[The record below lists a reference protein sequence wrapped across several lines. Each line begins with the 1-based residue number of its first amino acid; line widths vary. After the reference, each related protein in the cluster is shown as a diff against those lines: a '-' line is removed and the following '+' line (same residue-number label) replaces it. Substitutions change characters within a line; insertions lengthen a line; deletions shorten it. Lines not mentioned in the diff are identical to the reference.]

1 MNRII
6 TAIDKITEQI
16 KTKNLPQD
24 KLESLNH
31 QLDMDLEEY
40 VSYQNLKSLAS
51 MDGSLTT
58 EEACSVYAYLGNTP
72 EQFNNQ
78 PLAVKVV
85 LTQIFKELLDR
96 HITAN
101 RK

>member
-72 EQFNNQ
+72 QHFNNQ
-78 PLAVKVV
+78 PLHIKVV
-85 LTQIFKELLDR
+85 LTQVFRELLDKK
-96 HITAN
+96 IKS